1 MTGAPSA
8 TGMLIGLVAGP
19 ASVEAMLVERTPF
32 GRLAPGGR
40 RVRTDVDGPTHFVPL
55 ALERQLPSGL
65 DREKRSRQADEERA
79 ADGWVQSIANAVAK
93 LTFGLRAEGLRVGV
107 AVDGRL
113 DGRGRD
119 LVAMREGARAQ
130 DLPAAIDQAMRGRGI
145 VTTGPMVRCLQLGE
159 AWALGEQTS
168 ALGLL
173 SDLGADERA
182 LVVHWDEE
190 VFIAEARRGLLPR
203 GRFEAPGSRT
213 DVGIRGLA
221 ARWRA
226 QGGEL
231 RLLPAAVRG
240 EAAAIRLL
248 REAAEIL
255 GARMGLRLIHGERE
269 AERLAVEV
277 GKAPGPV
284 RVVLGGALGRA
295 LLDERVDGRILGGL
309 GAGLRR
315 SLEQA
320 PDLARRAELLDVAQ
334 GARPGLSEGLLQLS
348 REASA
353 PLIGAAALVLGQ
365 VDGRGDP
372 AGEL

>member
-1 MTGAPSA
+1 MTVVSSA
-8 TGMLIGLVAGP
+8 TGMLIGVAAGP

-55 ALERQLPSGL
+55 ALERQLPSRSSG
-65 DREKRSRQADEERA
+65 EKPSRQADEERA
-79 ADGWVQSIANAVAK
+79 ADAWVQSIANAVAK
-93 LTFGLRAEGLRVGV
+93 LTFGLRADELRVGV

-119 LVAMREGARAQ
+119 LVAMREGARTE
-130 DLPAAIDQAMRGRGI
+130 DLPAAIDKAMRGRGI
-145 VTTGPMVRCLQLGE
+145 STAGPMTRCLHLGE

-173 SDLGADERA
+173 SDLEEDERA

-203 GRFEAPGSRT
+203 GRFEPPGSRV
-213 DVGIRGLA
+213 DVGFRGLA
-221 ARWRA
+221 VRWRT
-226 QGGEL
+226 QGGETQ
-231 RLLPAAVRG
+231 LLSAAVRG
-240 EAAAIRLL
+240 DAVASRLL
-248 REAAEIL
+248 YEAAEVL
-255 GARMGLRLIHGERE
+255 GVRVGQRLIQGERE
-269 AERLAVEV
+269 AERLAVE
-277 GKAPGPV
+277 GGRAPGPV

-295 LLDERVDGRILGGL
+295 LLDERVDGRVVGGL
-309 GAGLRR
+309 GAGIRR

-320 PDLARRAELLDVAQ
+320 PDVARRAELLG
-334 GARPGLSEGLLQLS
+334 GAGDARAGLTEGLLQLS

-353 PLIGAAALVLGQ
+353 PLIGAAALALGEGVLR
-365 VDGRGDP
+365 VNPPESR
-372 AGEL
+372 